1 MYRAVKHLMNPDRIL
16 NISIRIA
23 TLPRIAL
30 RIPASQ
36 EAIAHRAEENI
47 NELWRKWSVKEE
59 FSDKSPA
66 EILAMVTFRFAQ
78 LYYSNLEASQN
89 LDSVLDDL
97 EKGFDEILLEDVR
110 EEPPQQR
117 PASQTR

>member
-1 MYRAVKHLMNPDRIL
+1 MNTERNI

-30 RIPASQ
+30 RIPASS
-36 EAIAHRAEENI
+36 EGIALRAEENI
-47 NELWRKWSVKEE
+47 NELWKKWSTKKE

-78 LYYSNLEASQN
+78 LYYSNLEASQD
-89 LDSVLDDL
+89 LDDVLADL
-97 EKGFDEILLEDVR
+97 EKGFDDILLEDVR
-110 EEPPQQR
+110 PVSAPGPQAGDDSALQAR
-117 PASQTR
+117 